1 MRKRFARR
9 TALLLGALVLFLA
22 GCMVGRQMGGKEKT
36 LMHVFAYTPPESAT
50 PEDFANFEKATGE
63 MVGKIPGLQRV
74 WVGKLRE
81 PVPAE
86 NDRIR
91 TYGVAMEFDNTDAL
105 NAYAQHPIHRDW
117 MKVYEKVRQQGT
129 TTLDILP

>member
-1 MRKRFARR
+1 MRTRFGWKMVA
-9 TALLLGALVLFLA
+9 ACGGLLLFLG
-22 GCMVGRQMGGKEKT
+22 GCLVGRQMGGKEKT
-36 LMHVFAYTPPESAT
+36 LLHVFAYTPPASAT

-63 MVGKIPGLQRV
+63 MVGKIPGLRRV

-91 TYGVAMEFDNTDAL
+91 TYGVAMEFDNTAAL
-105 NAYAQHPIHRDW
+105 STYAQDPVHADW